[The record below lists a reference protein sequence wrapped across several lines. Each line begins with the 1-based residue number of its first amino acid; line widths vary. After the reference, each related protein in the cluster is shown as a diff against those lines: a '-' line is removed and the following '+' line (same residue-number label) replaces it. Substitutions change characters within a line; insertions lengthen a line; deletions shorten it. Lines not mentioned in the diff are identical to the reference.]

1 MAYLVSYPSLDDLYS
16 PSGDRLMVPDIEVPG
31 VGLTVQPSVAGG
43 TAINDVIGDGVTVQ
57 PSVSGGAAWQVAE
70 AVGTG
75 VTVKPSITL
84 GSVSA
89 SVAPTVFV
97 EITDSA
103 FGIAISAE
111 DAIPVSI
118 VDSQFDITIEVVEEE
133 E

>member
-1 MAYLVSYPSLDDLYS
+1 
-16 PSGDRLMVPDIEVPG
+16 MVPDIEVPG

-43 TAINDVIGDGVTVQ
+43 TAINDVIGDWVTVQ

-89 SVAPTVFV
+89 SVAGPRLGCIFSSYAAAYTAELPLASGTSLYPVFCKQ
-97 EITDSA
+97 
-103 FGIAISAE
+103 
-111 DAIPVSI
+111 SI
-118 VDSQFDITIEVVEEE
+118 EPRKE
-133 E
+133 